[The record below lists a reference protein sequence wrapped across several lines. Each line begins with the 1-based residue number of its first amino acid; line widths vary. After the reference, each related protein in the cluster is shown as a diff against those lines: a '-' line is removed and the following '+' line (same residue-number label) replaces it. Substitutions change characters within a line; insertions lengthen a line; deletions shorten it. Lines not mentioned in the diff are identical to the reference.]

1 MTDVGKMYGGALY
14 ELTAE
19 DGCEEAARGQ
29 LREVVTLLR
38 ENPDYEK
45 LLCTPSIPKT
55 ERCALLDEALRGRV
69 EPYVLNFLKILC
81 ENGTLRQLSS
91 CEKEFTA
98 RFNEARGI
106 LSARAVSAVPLSDKD
121 TVRLKEKLE
130 SLTGKKVDLTT
141 AVDPACL
148 GGIRLEMDGVRFD
161 GTVEGRLERLRH
173 DLETIVL

>member
-19 DGCEEAARGQ
+19 DRCEEAARGQ

-106 LSARAVSAVPLSDKD
+106 LPARAVSAVPLSDKD

>member
-55 ERCALLDEALRGRV
+55 ERCALLDEALRDRV

>member
-29 LREVVTLLR
+29 LREVVALLR

-55 ERCALLDEALRGRV
+55 ERCALLDEALRGQI

-98 RFNEARGI
+98 RYNKARGI
-106 LSARAVSAVPLSDKD
+106 VPARAVSAVPLSDKD
-121 TVRLKEKLE
+121 VVRLKEKLE

-173 DLETIVL
+173 DLENIVL